1 MRRRVGPTPAASSSP
16 SSGKEPHS
24 MSRIGK
30 KPVPVPNG
38 VTVTLTGNT
47 ISVKGP
53 KGELSRKL
61 HPDMQIAVEDGTVNV
76 TRPSDEQNHRA
87 LHGLTRS
94 LIADMVEGVTN
105 GYRKQLEITGVGY
118 KAEVKPFGLQLALG
132 FSHPVEYRAP
142 AGIKLSAP
150 QPTAVVIEG
159 ADKEKVGQV
168 AAEIRALRK
177 PEPYKGKGVKYQGE
191 QVRRK
196 AGKAGGK

>member
-1 MRRRVGPTPAASSSP
+1 
-16 SSGKEPHS
+16 

-30 KPVPVPNG
+30 RPVAVPNG
-38 VTVTLTGNT
+38 VTVTVNGNA

-61 HPDMQIAVEDGTVNV
+61 HPDMQIKVEDGTITVN
-76 TRPSDEQNHRA
+76 RPSDQDQHRA

-94 LIADMVEGVTN
+94 LIANMVEGVTQ

-142 AGIKLSAP
+142 AGIKLTAP
-150 QPTAVVIEG
+150 QPTVVVIEG
-159 ADKEKVGQV
+159 SDKEKVGQV
-168 AAEIRALRK
+168 AAEIRQLRK

-191 QVRRK
+191 QIRRK

>member
-1 MRRRVGPTPAASSSP
+1 
-16 SSGKEPHS
+16 
-24 MSRIGK
+24 MSRIGR

-38 VTVTLTGNT
+38 VTVAVNGQAIT
-47 ISVKGP
+47 VKGP

-61 HPDMQIAVEDGTVNV
+61 HPDMQVKLENGTLTVE
-76 TRPSDEQNHRA
+76 RPSDEDRHRA

-94 LIADMVEGVTN
+94 LIANMVEGVTQ
-105 GYRKQLEITGVGY
+105 GYKKQLEITGVGY

-132 FSHPVEYRAP
+132 YSHPVEYRAP

-150 QPTAVVIEG
+150 QPIVVVIEG

-177 PEPYKGKGVKYQGE
+177 PEPYKGKGVRYQGE
-191 QVRRK
+191 QIRRK